1 MAYGGKMIPHV
12 MPYDKA
18 VKLGLVQTYSDKI
31 HPMGEYV
38 WRPTLTKEQ
47 EEQQKKDVE
56 SGRLPF

>member
-1 MAYGGKMIPHV
+1 MIPHV